1 MIPTLAILAGAG
13 ILLAAMSQNRE
24 KPLEQPNDHDP
35 DRARME
41 ALIRRVARAQ
51 GVPEP
56 VALATAWIES
66 RMDPNAEGDLQW
78 HTNDKRFEAVVPRDS
93 PHRWQ
98 RSLWHSYGLFQ
109 LLAPYHVRGAETP
122 LVLLDPEINAQRGVA
137 FLARLMRRHAG
148 DLDAVRLAYTGQLG
162 SGSVNAQRTL
172 QKWHAALARY
182 GYDDPI
188 V

>member
-1 MIPTLAILAGAG
+1 MASTLAILAGAA
-13 ILLAAMSQNRE
+13 IIMSAMSRE
-24 KPLEQPNDHDP
+24 KPANPVNDHDP
-35 DRARME
+35 DRLKME
-41 ALIRRVARAQ
+41 ALIRREARAQ

-56 VALATAWIES
+56 VALATAWVES
-66 RMDPNAEGDLQW
+66 RMDPHAEGDLQW
-78 HTNDKRFEAVVPRDS
+78 HTNDKRFESTVPRDN

-109 LLAPYHVRGAETP
+109 LLAPYHVKGAETP
-122 LVLLDPEINAQRGVA
+122 MVLLDPEINTQRGVA
-137 FLARLMRRHAG
+137 FLGRLLKRHAG

-162 SGSVNAQRTL
+162 SDSSMARRTL
-172 QKWHAALARY
+172 EKWHAALARY